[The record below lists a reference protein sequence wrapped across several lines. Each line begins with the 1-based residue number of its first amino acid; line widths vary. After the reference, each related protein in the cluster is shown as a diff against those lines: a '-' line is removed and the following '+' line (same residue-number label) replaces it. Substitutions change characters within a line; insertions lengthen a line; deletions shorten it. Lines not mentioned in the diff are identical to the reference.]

1 MFQHQSPFAPFHPGR
16 ENFPKPPFQLTI
28 SSSSQLPVI
37 VKSTDTPVSGP
48 RMQRYT
54 LLAGPMGIAAHD
66 HRSIC
71 FLSEDDRFIVV
82 TILAQF
88 TLPRDLQA

>member
-1 MFQHQSPFAPFHPGR
+1 M
-16 ENFPKPPFQLTI
+16 
-28 SSSSQLPVI
+28 
-37 VKSTDTPVSGP
+37 KSTDSPVSGP

-66 HRSIC
+66 QRSIW

-82 TILAQF
+82 TILAPF